1 MALEIL
7 EQLFTTQSCA
17 YRLEH
22 YWTYELCHGR
32 YIRQYHEE
40 REGKNVKLTEY
51 TLGKYDA
58 ETLAKDIERARQQ
71 TTEGAGAGRRKPLKK
86 KIDTLTL
93 PYYELTMTDGTVC
106 DLNGQPRITHVNYV
120 CYPAG
125 KHEVR
130 LLERSAV
137 LSTVTHDSLS
147 SRFTPSRRAQPAST
161 TSLFYRPLCAT
172 TRIIGK
178 KTKDVPYS

>member
-7 EQLFTTQSCA
+7 EQLFATQSCA

-71 TTEGAGAGRRKPLKK
+71 ATEGAGAGRRKPLKK
-86 KIDTLTL
+86 VGKERSMGDEL
-93 PYYELTMTDGTVC
+93 PR
-106 DLNGQPRITHVNYV
+106 RIT
-120 CYPAG
+120 
-125 KHEVR
+125 
-130 LLERSAV
+130 
-137 LSTVTHDSLS
+137 
-147 SRFTPSRRAQPAST
+147 
-161 TSLFYRPLCAT
+161 
-172 TRIIGK
+172 
-178 KTKDVPYS
+178 